1 MATSVP
7 SNSQQRNDPSE
18 KIAQQFLSTA
28 DDYFRSEIKC
38 MFSSF
43 FFSFVYYDLQ
53 NFSILFDC

>member
-7 SNSQQRNDPSE
+7 SNSQEKLDPSE
-18 KIAQQFLSTA
+18 KIAQQFLSNA

-43 FFSFVYYDLQ
+43 FSP
-53 NFSILFDC
+53 SI